1 MEVYTYRS
9 NPFRIA
15 GRQYDTIKT
24 EIEEYRRISIGKG
37 YFGILFKNTEKNL
50 WHIAIEDCGA
60 IIWTDKNKEDGI
72 KKVKDD
78 VETGDPQIMKTQ
90 IKKGKDEIQGAIL
103 LSNADFFRKFKS

>member
-1 MEVYTYRS
+1 MG
-9 NPFRIA
+9 

-50 WHIAIEDCGA
+50 WHIALENCGA

-78 VETGDPQIMKTQ
+78 VETGNPQIMREQ
-90 IKKGKDEIQGAIL
+90 IEKAKNEIQSALL
-103 LSNADFFRKFKS
+103 LSNSDFFRKFKS